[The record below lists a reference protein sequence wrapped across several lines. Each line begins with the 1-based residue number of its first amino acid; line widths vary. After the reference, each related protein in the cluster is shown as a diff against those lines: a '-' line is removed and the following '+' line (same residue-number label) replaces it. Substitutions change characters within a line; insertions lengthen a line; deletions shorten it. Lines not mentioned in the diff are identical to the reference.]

1 MANYILGVGASS
13 LFENGYT
20 TQRTEYRECSPFARW
35 KFTTDAPRIFI
46 KGYCNIYS
54 QYPTVAH
61 LGLKINGAY
70 QTLTCT
76 ADGINT
82 FDVSMGNGSKTIEI
96 IAGAQSKPSTT
107 LLGTFPVAVYPY
119 GSANA
124 PSETAPSASNTIVM
138 YGDSITSGSFADYPT
153 SEAAAVLVRAAYGG
167 SVLVEAWGY
176 RALKDDG
183 TDATARQTF
192 STRLA
197 SYNPSKIWL
206 AIGTNDYGSSNGLW
220 SAADFGTAYAD
231 LLDKL
236 HTDISG
242 ATIYCQ
248 SPLIRTTETA
258 NLNHSNTLDDY
269 RAQIS
274 TAAAARSGYCTY
286 VNGKTILSTSDLTD
300 GVHPSTAGHLLW
312 ANAIKSAMEV

>member
-1 MANYILGVGASS
+1 MTGVQTCALPISDEHWDLILCDHNLPGFSAQAALRLLQDLALDLPFIIVSGVMQEDEAIAAMRAGAHDYLSKNK
-13 LFENGYT
+13 LE
-20 TQRTEYRECSPFARW
+20 RLIPAVERELREASNRREKRLAE
-35 KFTTDAPRIFI
+35 
-46 KGYCNIYS
+46 
-54 QYPTVAH
+54 
-61 LGLKINGAY
+61 
-70 QTLTCT
+70 QTLR
-76 ADGINT
+76 
-82 FDVSMGNGSKTIEI
+82 
-96 IAGAQSKPSTT
+96 QSEARLRALTDNIPGVVFQMSYTPEGM
-107 LLGTFPVAVYPY
+107 LGFQYL
-119 GSANA
+119 
-124 PSETAPSASNTIVM
+124 
-138 YGDSITSGSFADYPT
+138 
-153 SEAAAVLVRAAYGG
+153 SEAAAMLVRAAYGG
-167 SVLVEAWGY
+167 NVLVEAWGY

-197 SYNPSKIWL
+197 SYNPSKIWF
-206 AIGTNDYGSSNGLW
+206 AIGTNDYGNSNGMW

-236 HTDISG
+236 HTDIPG